1 MAKYPVYFEVTYYET
16 DTGSVKEGGFIYA
29 SDYKEAAET
38 VENFYGDNIENMS
51 LVILDEC
58 ALIMPIDQARTVKGI
73 IEGL

>member
-51 LVILDEC
+51 LVMWEEC
-58 ALIMPIDQARTVKGI
+58 GLIFPITKARKIKGEIEAL
-73 IEGL
+73 